1 MVGAH
6 VPWHE
11 TGRPLATT
19 CTACG
24 SLATNGKSGLSALVR
39 VLQSGERGRRVVLGV
54 AMRHW
59 ALVAHEM
66 TLALMWTGT
75 SLHKALLMLLKKE
88 VGRAVTL
95 GRPTHER
102 RGLTGGNRA

>member
-1 MVGAH
+1 M
-6 VPWHE
+6 PWYE
-11 TGRPLATT
+11 TGRRLATIY
-19 CTACG
+19 TAFG
-24 SLATNGKSGLSALVR
+24 SPKTNGNLGFLALVR

-88 VGRAVTL
+88 VGRALTL
-95 GRPTHER
+95 GRLPSKR
-102 RGLTGGNRA
+102 RVLARGNRA